1 MNHEGDFHCLNC
13 LNSFR
18 TANKLKIHD
27 KICKNKDLWGNEM
40 PSEKNIILKLNQH
53 MKSDKMLY
61 IVYAD
66 LECLIKKVDHW

>member
-1 MNHEGDFHCLNC
+1 MCGV
-13 LNSFR
+13 
-18 TANKLKIHD
+18 
-27 KICKNKDLWGNEM
+27 EM